1 VFAHLSL
8 PNVPDVAK
16 RTVTGALIVGFA
28 ALVAA
33 ISFGYAFVGL
43 GAAIGLALGTLNFRL
58 VGGSVSKAAK
68 RPDGRTRRPLAMN
81 TMARMGIITVVTLGL
96 LIVSPQLGFGILAGL
111 AAFQLLLIINVTRSV
126 LKTGS
131 LAAAGDVVDVEVDE
145 PVVDPPT
152 ESD

>member
-131 LAAAGDVVDVEVDE
+131 LATAGDVVDVEVDE